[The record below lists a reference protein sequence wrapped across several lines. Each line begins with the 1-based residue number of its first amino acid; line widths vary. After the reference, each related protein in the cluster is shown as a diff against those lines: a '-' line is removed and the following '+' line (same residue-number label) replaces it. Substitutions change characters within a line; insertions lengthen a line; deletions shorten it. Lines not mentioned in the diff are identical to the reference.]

1 MGFLQNV
8 ALRRLDVT
16 AQAENPRVISTGTLF
31 APANIVGPVS
41 RADAMQIPA
50 VRRARS
56 IIAGTIASFS
66 VELYDDATNA
76 EVPDGLPWLGQPDA
90 KMTRAAQIAATVDN
104 LMFHGFAYWRVDA
117 VVPGTT
123 RPSAMSFVNFPRVA
137 YAPNNLGT
145 QVAYYMV
152 DGVRVPDV
160 GVGSLITFQAEDEGF
175 LLCGS
180 AIVRRGAELQRA
192 ALNLAA
198 SPMPSGVLKN
208 NGADLP
214 ENTVLDL
221 ITGWKRA
228 RRESSV
234 AYLTAQLEFQ
244 PQSYSAV
251 EMAINEQI
259 SSNAADIALSLNL
272 DPWYVNAQNASMTY
286 SNRTDI
292 NKQLVNQTLRPYIDV
307 IEQRLS
313 MPDLCPAG
321 YEVKFS
327 LDEFL
332 RADPTQRVAVLE
344 KLLTLGIIDVAE
356 ARAMEDLAPRGS
368 ADPEGVRQ

>member
-1 MGFLQNV
+1 MGFLQTV
-8 ALRRLDVT
+8 ALRGLDVT
-16 AQAENPRVISTGTLF
+16 AQADNPRVISTGFSWSPT
-31 APANIVGPVS
+31 NIIGPVS
-41 RADAMQIPA
+41 RSDAMQVPA

-66 VELYDDATNA
+66 LELYDDATNA
-76 EVPDGLPWLGQPDA
+76 EIPDGLPWLGQPDPH
-90 KMTRAAQIAATVDN
+90 MTRAAQIAATVDN
-104 LMFHGFAYWRVDA
+104 LVFHGFAYWE
-117 VVPGTT
+117 VVTVIPGTD
-123 RPSAMSFVNFPRVA
+123 RPELMAFVNFPRVSA
-137 YAPNNLGT
+137 VNDPLNT
-145 QVAYYMV
+145 VVDYYLV
-152 DGVRVPDV
+152 DGYRRPTV

-175 LLCGS
+175 LACAS
-180 AIVRRGAELQRA
+180 AVIRRGTELQRA

-208 NGADLP
+208 TGADLP
-214 ENTVLDL
+214 DAKVLAL
-221 ITGWKRA
+221 LTGWKQS
-228 RRESSV
+228 RRENAT
-234 AYLTAQLEFQ
+234 AYLSAQLEFQ
-244 PQSYSAV
+244 SQSYNAV

-259 SSNAADIALSLNL
+259 MNNAGDIALSLNL

-286 SNRTDI
+286 SNRVDI

-313 MPDLCPAG
+313 MPDLCPDG
-321 YEVKFS
+321 YEVRFS

-332 RADPTQRVAVLE
+332 RADATARVAVLE

-368 ADPEGVRQ
+368 ADPEGAKA